1 MNRDQAIKGYK
12 ESVDGL
18 RFSAEAKAGMKGRL
32 LLAAAGAGRETSRTA
47 AREGIFT
54 LLGRRFRLKP
64 AVAALLVVVVVLCA
78 TTGALA
84 ATGTLSKMFGFWVD
98 DEFISWGEMAY
109 IPFDMEKYYE
119 YTDQQVLGT
128 EDAPQYYAVFSNEEE
143 LTKAT
148 GLKLTHTDDVKLKD
162 IVFDVSE
169 KYHIVHLCIVNATAE
184 GQTYTINAQFALD
197 GFENDLGYGTG
208 SYRSKK
214 IVEYAEGKKAIYIV
228 NSNKV
233 PVYGKNGNVSG
244 HAHSLAVYFEE
255 QGIQYQ
261 VYTVDTEEGRA
272 FADAVIRSFHGN

>member
-1 MNRDQAIKGYK
+1 MDRDQAIKGYK
-12 ESVDGL
+12 EAVEEL
-18 RFSAEAKAGMKGRL
+18 RFSAAAKAGMKERL
-32 LLAAAGAGRETSRTA
+32 LATSRAGEETSRAA

-54 LLGRRFRLKP
+54 LLERRFRLKP
-64 AVAALLVVVVVLCA
+64 AVAALLAVVVVFCA

-84 ATGTLSKMFGFWVD
+84 ATGTLSKMFGFWAD

-119 YTDQQVLGT
+119 YADQQVLGT
-128 EDAPQYYAVFSNEEE
+128 EDSLDYYTVFETEEE

-148 GLKLTHTDDVKLKD
+148 GLKLTHTDDVKLKE
-162 IVFDVSE
+162 IVFDANE
-169 KYHIVHLCIVNATAE
+169 KYHIVHMCIVSATAA
-184 GQTYTINAQFALD
+184 GQTHTINAQFALE
-197 GFENDLGYGTG
+197 GFENDLGYDAG
-208 SYRSKK
+208 SYCSKK
-214 IVEYAEGKKAIYIV
+214 TVEYSEGKKAIYIV

-261 VYTVDTEEGRA
+261 VYTVDTEEGRT